1 MAADTNGSTVFAARC
16 EATDKMPAGTA
27 VGITTTG
34 HHIIL
39 LSKLAASCSM

>member
-27 VGITTTG
+27 VGITTG

-39 LSKLAASCSM
+39 LPKLAASCSM